1 MFFLVIS
8 LKYMVIELT
17 SDITKTSE
25 LFLQNCKKLVGWLR
39 PQAPENQS
47 IALWLYRFPVSSS
60 MILYR
65 PKKEKCPCPGK
76 CYSLAFLFRA
86 GVFLAIFPFAA
97 GMIFFFRED
106 IPHQNIT
113 IIFDMIESRKLRFQL
128 FQGELVL
135 LFVLAERVIF
145 R

>member
-1 MFFLVIS
+1 MNKEGNRYFLRGKAASNAPVIPGAVCLLEGSAPKPLKTRAS
-8 LKYMVIELT
+8 LCGY
-17 SDITKTSE
+17 SG
-25 LFLQNCKKLVGWLR
+25 FLCH
-39 PQAPENQS
+39 PA
-47 IALWLYRFPVSSS
+47 RFPKA
-60 MILYR
+60 
-65 PKKEKCPCPGK
+65 PNEKSPCPGK

-97 GMIFFFRED
+97 GMIFFFREN

-135 LFVLAERVIF
+135 LFELTERVIF